1 MRRGDAAHSVVAV
14 IAHKAGRP
22 AKGASDAAA
31 RLQSL
36 EEAMSEYFET
46 VVIGGGQAGLSVGY
60 HLAQRDRSFVILE
73 ANERIGDNWRH
84 RFDSL
89 RLYSPARYDGL
100 PGWGVPL
107 DPWTCPTKDE
117 IADYLEAYAERF
129 ELPVICGVAVDTLR
143 HDGDRY
149 VVRAGAHR
157 FEADNVVV
165 ASGTFQTPI
174 VPGFASQLD
183 PSIRQMHSNVY
194 RNPSQL
200 QDGPALVV
208 GCSHSG
214 ADIALELAPHH
225 PTVLSGPVRGEV
237 PFDIEGR
244 FARVA
249 IRVLWFLANHVLTM
263 RTPLGRHMRPEV
275 RSHGGPLLRVKR
287 ADLQAAGVDRTDA
300 RVAGVRDGRPELD
313 DGRVLD
319 VANVIWCTGFG
330 KDLGWIELPVAG
342 EDGWPEQR
350 RGVVESAPG
359 LYFVG
364 LPFLQAFGSMLIG
377 GVGRDA
383 AYVARHIAERAA
395 VREPRPAFAP

>member
-1 MRRGDAAHSVVAV
+1 MTEH
-14 IAHKAGRP
+14 
-22 AKGASDAAA
+22 
-31 RLQSL
+31 
-36 EEAMSEYFET
+36 FET
-46 VVIGGGQAGLSVGY
+46 VIIGAGQAGLSVGY

-73 ANERIGDNWRH
+73 ANDRVGDNWRN

-107 DPWTCPTKDE
+107 DPWTYPTKDQ
-117 IADYLEAYAERF
+117 IADYLEAYAKRF
-129 ELPVICGVAVDTLR
+129 ELPVITGVGVQSLR
-143 HDGDRY
+143 RDGERY

-157 FEADNVVV
+157 FVADNVVV
-165 ASGTFQTPI
+165 ASGTFQEPI
-174 VPGFASQLD
+174 VPDFAGELD
-183 PSIRQMHSNVY
+183 PAIRQMHSNDY

-200 QDGPALVV
+200 LEGPVLVV

-214 ADIALELAPHH
+214 ADIALEVAASHE
-225 PTVLSGPVRGEV
+225 TVLSGKVRGEV

-244 FARVA
+244 AART
-249 IRVLWFLANHVLTM
+249 ILPVLWFMANRVLTM
-263 RTPLGRHMRPEV
+263 KTPLGRKMRPEI

-287 ADLQAAGVDRTDA
+287 AHLERAGVERTDA
-300 RVAGVRDGRPELD
+300 RVQGVRDGKPMLQ

-330 KDLGWIELPVAG
+330 KDISWIEMPVAG
-342 EDGWPEQR
+342 DDGWPEQT
-350 RGVVESAPG
+350 RGVVDSAPG

-364 LPFLQAFGSMLIG
+364 LPFLQAFASMLIG

-383 AYVARHIAERAA
+383 ARVAAHIIGRAPAQAPAPHGVRTDEA
-395 VREPRPAFAP
+395 VLVGTEH